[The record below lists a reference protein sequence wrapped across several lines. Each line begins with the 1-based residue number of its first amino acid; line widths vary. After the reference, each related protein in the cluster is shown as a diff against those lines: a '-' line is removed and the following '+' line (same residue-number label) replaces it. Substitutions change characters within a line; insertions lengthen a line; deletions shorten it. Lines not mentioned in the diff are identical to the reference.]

1 MHSLG
6 RRRAEAVADHWREA
20 GLPIVNSTTM
30 NIFVLRLF
38 STIPSAHTLSG
49 GVPRAR
55 VF

>member
-1 MHSLG
+1 MHGLG

-20 GLPIVNSTTM
+20 GPPIVNNTTA
-30 NIFVLRLF
+30 NIFVLHLF

-49 GVPRAR
+49 GVPQAG